1 MDLGH
6 WDTAIIRSVFVS
18 SLLLPAFYLIHIG
31 GFQVSE
37 IPGMLVIF
45 SLYIGVFLLASI
57 AGWVV
62 VGLPVH
68 WLACKYN
75 NTGYL
80 SYLILPITFLLI
92 SGISNGPW
100 FFGVTAFIQAFIFR
114 HFVFKGTA

>member
-18 SLLLPAFYLIHIG
+18 SLLLPAFHLIHIG

-37 IPGMLVIF
+37 ILGLLVF
-45 SLYIGVFLLASI
+45 FLLYIGVFLLASI

-68 WLACKYN
+68 WLARLDCR
-75 NTGYL
+75 L
-80 SYLILPITFLLI
+80 ADLPELEIELPGMNITLCAWGDRDAVDPGCMI
-92 SGISNGPW
+92 PACI
-100 FFGVTAFIQAFIFR
+100 
-114 HFVFKGTA
+114 